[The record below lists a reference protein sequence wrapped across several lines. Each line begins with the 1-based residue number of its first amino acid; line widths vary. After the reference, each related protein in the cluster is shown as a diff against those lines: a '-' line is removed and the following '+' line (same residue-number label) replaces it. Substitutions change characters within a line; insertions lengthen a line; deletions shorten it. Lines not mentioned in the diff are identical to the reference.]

1 MELNFADQLMD
12 AIREKGSPVC
22 VGIDPDYEKLP
33 KELAVTGVDEI
44 DQLEPI
50 GRFCKEVLQIVSPI
64 VPAVKVQSAYFERY
78 GWQGVRLYG
87 EIISMANDLDLITIG
102 DVKRNDIGSTAKA
115 YALGHLSGVQTT
127 FGPTLDA
134 PDAITVNGY
143 FGADGLQPFIDQAA
157 HTGRGVFVL
166 VRTSNPSAAV
176 IQDITDSAG
185 AKVYEHVARMV
196 AGLGSQADM
205 LGASGYSCVGAVV
218 GATWPKEAQQLRA
231 IMPQQIFL
239 VPGYGAQGAT
249 ATDCA
254 AAFKPDGTGAIV
266 NASRSVIFAYNDKK
280 FAEMDWKSAI
290 EQAAKEFAKDI
301 AQAVGKKN

>member
-1 MELNFADQLMD
+1 MELNFADQLLD
-12 AIREKGSPVC
+12 AINEKGSPVC
-22 VGIDPDYEKLP
+22 VGLDPDYAKLP
-33 KELAVTGVDEI
+33 KELAVAGVDEI

-50 GRFCKEVLQIVSPI
+50 GRFCKEVLQIIAPI

-78 GWQGVRLYG
+78 RWQGVKLYG
-87 EIISMANDLDLITIG
+87 DLISMANDLDMVTIG
-102 DVKRNDIGSTAKA
+102 DVKRNDIGSTAQA
-115 YALGHLSGVQTT
+115 YASGHLRGLETT
-127 FGPTLDA
+127 FGPTTDA

-143 FGADGLQPFIDQAA
+143 FGRDGLQPFIDQAA
-157 HTGRGVFVL
+157 NTGRGVFVL

-176 IQDITDSAG
+176 IQDIADSHG
-185 AKVYEHVARMV
+185 KVYEHMARLVAS
-196 AGLGSQADM
+196 LGSPAGM
-205 LGASGYSCVGAVV
+205 IGAKGYSCVGAVV
-218 GATWPKEAQQLRA
+218 GATWPKESRELRA

-249 ATDCA
+249 AADCA

-280 FAEMDWKSAI
+280 YAGTDWKSAI